1 MRGRAPQR
9 RKRMEL
15 REIVEQA
22 KEGLAAL
29 TTLKVSGVV
38 GAAKQE
44 DGWHVGIELIERKSI
59 PDTQDLLGVY
69 EVTLNDEGQIV
80 TYERKRVRRRMDLE
94 TSEP

>member
-1 MRGRAPQR
+1 MRGRGPKR
-9 RKRMEL
+9 RKQMEI
-15 REIVEQA
+15 EKIIKNA
-22 KEGLAAL
+22 KENLIAITNL
-29 TTLKVSGVV
+29 TVSGVV

-44 DGWHVGIELIERKSI
+44 NGWHVGIELIERKSI

-80 TYERKRVRRRMDLE
+80 TYERRRVRRRMDIE